1 MPNPATSLSNA
12 APARIEALLDALPF
26 IQEHRGEL
34 FVIKYGGSAMEDE
47 HLVERT
53 LRDVVFLEAVGVR
66 PVLVHGGGKLI
77 TDRMRAAGLK
87 AKFINGLRVTDA
99 ASIRLVEESLDGETN
114 PMIVGKLR
122 EFGGRA
128 EGLSGKT
135 VVRARRLGPQREG
148 KGQSGKDVD
157 IGFVGEVT
165 GTDADAVRRLV
176 AEGVIPVVSPLGRDE
191 ATGDTLNVNA
201 DLAAAALAVELQAA
215 KLFFLSDVPGLMR
228 DPTERDS
235 LIPSVTSAQIAKLLA
250 DEIIT
255 GGMIPKVKSA
265 VDALARGVGRVHFT
279 DGRLSHALLRAVF
292 SNLGVGTEI
301 VP

>member
-1 MPNPATSLSNA
+1 MPPALA
-12 APARIEALLDALPF
+12 ATRVEALIDALPF
-26 IQEHRGEL
+26 IQEHRGSL
-34 FVIKYGGSAMEDE
+34 FVIKYGGSAMEDD

-53 LRDVVFLEAVGVR
+53 LRDVVFLEAVGIR

-87 AKFINGLRVTDA
+87 AQFVNGLRVTDA
-99 ASIRLVEESLDGETN
+99 DSIRMVEDALDGETN
-114 PMIVGKLR
+114 PMIVAKLR

-128 EGLSGKT
+128 EGLSGRT

-148 KGQSGKDVD
+148 KGQGGKDVD

-165 GTDADAVRRLV
+165 GIDAAAVRRLV
-176 AEGVIPVVSPLGRDE
+176 GEGVIPVVSPLGCDE

-201 DLAAAALAVELQAA
+201 DLAAAALAAELRAA

-228 DPTERDS
+228 DPSEKDS
-235 LIPSVTSAQIAKLLA
+235 LIPSVNSAQIAKLLA
-250 DEIIT
+250 DDIIT

-265 VDALARGVGRVHFT
+265 VDALGRGVGRVHFT
-279 DGRLSHALLRAVF
+279 DGRLAHALLRAVF

>member
-1 MPNPATSLSNA
+1 
-12 APARIEALLDALPF
+12 
-26 IQEHRGEL
+26 
-34 FVIKYGGSAMEDE
+34 MEDE

-53 LRDVVFLEAVGVR
+53 LRDVVFLEAVGIR

-87 AKFINGLRVTDA
+87 AQFVNGLRVTDA
-99 ASIRLVEESLDGETN
+99 ASIRMVEDALDGETN
-114 PMIVGKLR
+114 PMIVAKLR

-135 VVRARRLGPQREG
+135 VVRAHRLGPQREG
-148 KGQSGKDVD
+148 KGQSGRDVD

-165 GTDADAVRRLV
+165 GVDIDAVSRLV

-201 DLAAAALAVELQAA
+201 DLAAAALAAELRAA

-228 DPTERDS
+228 DPTQKDS

-250 DEIIT
+250 DDIIT

-265 VDALARGVGRVHFT
+265 VDALGRGVGRVHFT
-279 DGRLSHALLRAVF
+279 DGRLAHALLRAVF